1 MADRQDNAMLADTQ
15 SGMHT
20 CRSKELTHGYNIRTV
35 IHTHTHTHTHSEVRL
50 TVLCG
55 SSAGGGGGGG
65 ALEEAGEV
73 GRCAPVEGSVGA
85 GWLLLLLLLLLL
97 GTGLAVAAAVG

>member
-1 MADRQDNAMLADTQ
+1 MLADTQ
-15 SGMHT
+15 SGMYT
-20 CRSKELTHGYNIRTV
+20 CRSKELTHGCNIRTV
-35 IHTHTHTHTHSEVRL
+35 INTHTHTHSEVRL

-85 GWLLLLLLLLLL
+85 GWLLLLLLLL